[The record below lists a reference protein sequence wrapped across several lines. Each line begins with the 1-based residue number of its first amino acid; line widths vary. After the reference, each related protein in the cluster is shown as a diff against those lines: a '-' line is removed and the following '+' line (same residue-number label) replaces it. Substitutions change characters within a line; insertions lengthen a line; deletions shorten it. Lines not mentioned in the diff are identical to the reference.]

1 MNTLRWAPVAIP
13 GPVPD
18 FISPL
23 SEPGGPV
30 QPVPT
35 MQAQPEPHRQPS
47 QVATAPQQQQQ
58 AQPSPVT
65 HNDPVPVVTSPTGAL
80 TPSPAGTIVERTALP
95 TVPETHMQPQQPT
108 PAGTPSGSASTFIN
122 VGTAQ
127 PSDPSEPPK
136 KRGRG
141 RPRKPLNELAM
152 PKKVQKALSENKRNL
167 THKRYQSTTWK
178 TKKDVL
184 VYLQCHRVEVNPRI
198 YVHALTGSPP
208 HEEIDGKMM
217 RPPSAMEAAEFFGI
231 PDRTIRH
238 WWSKRDEIIARGDT
252 AGRPRNSR

>member
-1 MNTLRWAPVAIP
+1 M
-13 GPVPD
+13 
-18 FISPL
+18 
-23 SEPGGPV
+23 
-30 QPVPT
+30 
-35 MQAQPEPHRQPS
+35 
-47 QVATAPQQQQQ
+47 ATAPQQQQT
-58 AQPSPVT
+58 QPSPVT
-65 HNDPVPVVTSPTGAL
+65 LNAAVSAVASPAGAPS
-80 TPSPAGTIVERTALP
+80 PSPASTIVERTALP
-95 TVPETHMQPQQPT
+95 TVIETHMQPQQPL
-108 PAGTPSGSASTFIN
+108 PAATPSGSVPTFIN

-127 PSDPSEPPK
+127 PSEPSEPPK
-136 KRGRG
+136 KRCRG

-167 THKRYQSTTWK
+167 THKRYLSTTWK
-178 TKKDVL
+178 IKKDVL

-198 YVHALTGSPP
+198 YVHALTGSPL

-252 AGRPRNSR
+252 KGRPRNSR